1 MALAHVTRA
10 NKANAKSGHG
20 LFSLNYYD
28 EINTFDC
35 FFLYGNRDAD
45 LPRPSFM

>member
-1 MALAHVTRA
+1 MV
-10 NKANAKSGHG
+10 S
-20 LFSLNYYD
+20 SPLNHYD

-45 LPRPSFM
+45 FPRPSFL